1 MKHRTSEL
9 DAAHPDDDTPERVS
23 DITPAAVD
31 RTREIAREV
40 LLEAFGASAT
50 PFVPVPFVD
59 DWMLARLLRRI
70 AGKVLTRHAV
80 TTPDLPRLIVDAYV
94 KAGQSSMASTILVG
108 AARFVVRKLAVVM
121 DVKKSHDVFGE
132 SIAFA
137 LGLDIAVINGWA
149 TEAGAAHLGAAM
161 YRSLQIVGSGAL
173 EALVRA
179 ARDGFT
185 RSGADTK
192 RLDHLSE
199 AIAGEVEKA
208 RKQLEPVL
216 CFEVTGRTTP

>member
-1 MKHRTSEL
+1 VSSISGAAEPK
-9 DAAHPDDDTPERVS
+9 DANGAR
-23 DITPAAVD
+23 D

-70 AGKVLTRHAV
+70 AAKVLARHGITSSA
-80 TTPDLPRLIVDAYV
+80 LPKAIVDAYV
-94 KAGQSSMASTILVG
+94 EAGAPSTASTVLVG
-108 AARFVVRKLAVVM
+108 AARFVVRKLAVVL

-137 LGLDIAVINGWA
+137 LGLDVAVPHGWA
-149 TEAGAAHLGAAM
+149 NEAGAAHLGAAM
-161 YRSLQIVGSGAL
+161 YRTLQIVGSGAL

-179 ARDGFT
+179 ARDGFARGGD
-185 RSGADTK
+185 RSDGDKTDGPSPT

-199 AIAGEVEKA
+199 AIAGEVERA
-208 RKQLEPVL
+208 RNQLEPVL
-216 CFEVTGRTTP
+216 RFQVTGRTSP